1 MRNISKD
8 FLVDNMEK
16 TGLYGYV
23 YDFSADDYDIT
34 AVADNSDIYEY
45 LMAKNNIT

>member
-1 MRNISKD
+1 MCNISKD
-8 FLVDNMEK
+8 FLVDNMEE
-16 TGLYGYV
+16 TGSYGSV

-34 AVADNSDIYEY
+34 DVADNLDIYEY